1 MHDRKI
7 SRRTFLRTAGKDAL
21 TVALAAP
28 FIGSSL
34 MASSKSVP
42 VPMEPIILDVT
53 KPEYE
58 MLGKAGGA
66 LKIPNPHDKKKPII
80 INRTSDT
87 TVAAFSS
94 KCNHWGCEVPIPI
107 DNVIKC
113 ECHGSVFDG
122 SGKVIKGPAHK
133 NLPQFTATL
142 EGSII
147 TIKDP
152 D

>member
-1 MHDRKI
+1 MQNKKI
-7 SRRTFLRTAGKDAL
+7 SRRVFLRTAGKDAL

-28 FIGSSL
+28 FIGSNL

-42 VPMEPIILDVT
+42 VPMEPITLDVT
-53 KPEYE
+53 KPEYAQ
-58 MLGKAGGA
+58 LAQTGGA

-80 INRTSDT
+80 VSRTSDA

-94 KCNHWGCEVPIPI
+94 KCTHWGCEVPIPA

-133 NLPQFTATL
+133 NLFQFSATL
-142 EGSII
+142 DGSII
-147 TIKDP
+147 TINDP
-152 D
+152 S

>member
-28 FIGSSL
+28 FIGSNL

-42 VPMEPIILDVT
+42 VPMEPIMLDVT

-58 MLGKAGGA
+58 ILGKAGGA

-80 INRTSDT
+80 VSRISDT
-87 TVAAFSS
+87 AVAAFSS
-94 KCNHWGCEVPIPI
+94 KCTHWGCEVPIPN